1 MKKTFTIT
9 FMTLATVS
17 VVALLMMRNNQIEL
31 NDDFSIETV
40 YGDERIINEIL
51 EVSAIRSTGRGF
63 QRVVLTSGT
72 PEITDTNFDPLR
84 HIDERQ
90 LEHRAFYRGTHRWQ
104 RENPLT
110 TQNFHIMITDN
121 WPNAT
126 TINVLDL
133 RTGAVVRAEDTT
145 NRHAFGS
152 SHWWGAPQRF
162 IEHDGD
168 LYIVVTA
175 DNEPR
180 ARFYT
185 INWSSASI
193 IYRFSIEDTS
203 ENPGTWLQTA
213 NNLYFYENGAWIEHH
228 ANSGWWSEHIEVPS
242 ETTGGFDPETG
253 IDTLTASGRRLTR
266 LNLDTKTF
274 EERPSPVGVSEENP
288 WNSVFLGD
296 YFITEQILSC
306 DNPADEWNPAGW
318 CGFWDGISLINLE
331 TGHRH
336 AFLNDL
342 FDELNENNWGGSH
355 GTRFSVIGDYL
366 IENSTINETL
376 QVLRVFDLNTMELV
390 YRGHIQLETGRGLL
404 TNNWNAMPE
413 PFQIRA
419 RD

>member
-31 NDDFSIETV
+31 NNDFSIETV

-51 EVSAIRSTGRGF
+51 EISAIRNTGRGF
-63 QRVVLTSGT
+63 QRIVLTAGT

-84 HIDERQ
+84 HLDERQ
-90 LEHRAFYRGTHRWQ
+90 LEHREFYRGTHRWQ
-104 RENPLT
+104 RENPHT
-110 TQNFHIMITDN
+110 TQNFHIMIIDN

-133 RTGAVVRAEDTT
+133 RTGAVVRAENTT

-152 SHWWGAPQRF
+152 MYWWGASQRF

-185 INWSSASI
+185 IDWSSASI

-228 ANSGWWSEHIEVPS
+228 DANFWWSEHIEVPS
-242 ETTGGFDPETG
+242 EVTGGFDPETG

-274 EERPSPVGVSEENP
+274 EERPSPVGLPEHIW
-288 WNSVFLGD
+288 WNTSWGD
-296 YFITEQILSC
+296 YLITEQILNC

-318 CGFWDGISLINLE
+318 CGTWDGISLINLE
-331 TGHRH
+331 AGHRYV
-336 AFLNDL
+336 FFNNL
-342 FDELNENNWGGSH
+342 FDELNENDWGGSH
-355 GTRFSVIGDYL
+355 GTRINVIGDYL
-366 IENSTINETL
+366 VESSTINEIL
-376 QVLRVFDLNTMELV
+376 QVLRVFDLTTMELV
-390 YRGHIQLETGRGLL
+390 YRGHIRLETGRGLL
-404 TNNWNAMPE
+404 TDFGGRPLLFE
-413 PFQIRA
+413 VRS
-419 RD
+419 RH